1 MRLCGFVRAQS
12 WVLGNM
18 LVLGGSEGLK
28 VDSSW
33 IEGVSKDKTLRMGIH
48 QLSKRQSPS

>member
-1 MRLCGFVRAQS
+1 MRLCGFVWAQT
-12 WVLGNM
+12 WVLGDM

-33 IEGVSKDKTLRMGIH
+33 IEGVTKDKAVRRVIH
-48 QLSKRQSPS
+48 QR